1 MDAES
6 GLVRGWARFF
16 LTTEFTDRT
25 DRSARSVNSVVK
37 KRHGKADPST
47 PPSRCAI
54 DEDNGAGACF
64 GFRMRP
70 IVQISLDLTDRA
82 EALATAA
89 MARRAGVDWLEAG
102 TPFIL
107 AEGLHGVRAL
117 REAFPGVPIV
127 ADLKTMDGGYL
138 EAEMMAKAGATHV
151 VVMSRAHEETLKCVV
166 KAGRDF
172 GVKVMGDN
180 LGEPDM
186 VAGARRIEDLGCD
199 FVIHHIGYDER
210 RGIAAS
216 GRRMPSPLDQLRE
229 VVAAVSVPVQAV
241 GGLTLEQA
249 VRTPE
254 YGAPLVVIG
263 APLAVDAD
271 SFRTADGNLE
281 GTLRIICERVHGYG
295 DVPVKRTSR

>member
-1 MDAES
+1 MQ
-6 GLVRGWARFF
+6 
-16 LTTEFTDRT
+16 
-25 DRSARSVNSVVK
+25 
-37 KRHGKADPST
+37 
-47 PPSRCAI
+47 
-54 DEDNGAGACF
+54 
-64 GFRMRP
+64 P
-70 IVQISLDLTDRA
+70 IVQISLDLTNID
-82 EALATAA
+82 EALETAA
-89 MARRAGVDWLEAG
+89 LAIRAGVDWLEAG
-102 TPFIL
+102 TPLIL
-107 AEGLHGVRAL
+107 AEGLHGVRKL

-151 VVMSRAHEETLKCVV
+151 VVMARAHAETIKCVV
-166 KAGRDF
+166 QAGRDF

-180 LGEPDM
+180 MVCPDM
-186 VAGARRIEDLGCD
+186 VAGAKELEDLGCD
-199 FVIHHIGYDER
+199 YVIHHIGYDER
-210 RGIAAS
+210 RGIAAR
-216 GRRMPSPLDQLRE
+216 GERMPSPLDKLRE

-271 SFRTADGNLE
+271 AFRTADGNLE

-295 DVPVKRTSR
+295 DVKVK